1 MIAKILCTLGS
12 AITIGFG
19 AWHFFVPKLYK
30 WYSYMD
36 SSATELAVAVRATN
50 VFFSLSLVLVGI
62 ANIIFAYGLK
72 ENIQGFLVM
81 MIMSTILWL
90 IRVVMQ
96 IFFPQGSMNSTLQY
110 GMLTCFVIV
119 FVLFLTSAILVYAN
133 M

>member
-19 AWHFFVPKLYK
+19 AWHFFVPKMYK

-50 VFFSLSLVLVGI
+50 VFFSLSLVLIGI
-62 ANIIFAYGLK
+62 VNIIFAYGLK
-72 ENIQGFLVM
+72 ENVQGFFIL
-81 MIMSTILWL
+81 MIMSTVLWFV
-90 IRVVMQ
+90 RVVMQ
-96 IFFPQGSMNSTLQY
+96 LVFPQGSMNSALQY
-110 GMLTCFVIV
+110 GMLACFVIV
-119 FVLFLTSAILVYAN
+119 FILFLTSAIIVYAN